1 MKDIAQQTGASG
13 IQREMDDDP
22 KGGKTGKQLLDHSL
36 NPCFSQFFFLEDGLF
51 VCFFLQMCD
60 SQNISSKHSKGTKT
74 DGIYGMDL
82 LQNKGNSMAMTL
94 RKMLRIIVS
103 EECNT

>member
-36 NPCFSQFFFLEDGLF
+36 NPCFSHVFLEDGLF
-51 VCFFLQMCD
+51 VFFLQMCD
-60 SQNISSKHSKGTKT
+60 SQNISSKHSKGTKPMEYMEW
-74 DGIYGMDL
+74 IYYKTKATVWL
-82 LQNKGNSMAMTL
+82 
-94 RKMLRIIVS
+94 
-103 EECNT
+103 